1 MRVIRCLVF
10 LLLIAA
16 IRIPAAAAQ
25 DPAPAPDGAAQ
36 TEKTDAASVTVPP
49 PSGKAVR
56 FYRTGVALW
65 VFNKLWEIL
74 IPGMIVFTGFSATLR
89 NTARRLGRNWFFT
102 IAVYW
107 VLFMAVMYVID
118 WPLSFYA
125 GYIRQHAYGL
135 SNQTFLKWFTD
146 SLMSF
151 AVYAVFGC
159 LFLWVPYLLLKKSPR
174 RWWFYTGLLMVP
186 FITLMMFVMP
196 IWIDPL
202 FNKFGPMKDKA
213 LETKILHLAESAG
226 IEGGRVYEVDK
237 SVDTNAI
244 NAYVTGFLGT
254 KRIVLWDTI
263 LKKLDENE
271 ILFVMAHEMGH
282 YVLGHVVHGIFFFS
296 ALIMAGLFLANRLA
310 LRFLGRFSPRF
321 GFDRLWDVASL
332 PLLLV
337 VFGVVSLFLEP
348 VGLAYSRH
356 IEHEADRFGLELT
369 QNNHAAAEAFVK
381 LYSENLGYPDPG
393 WLMTVLRSSH
403 PPIAQRVAFCNT
415 YHPWETGQPLKYGEL
430 FHRDAGGDEPA
441 PGAN

>member
-1 MRVIRCLVF
+1 MRFTSCLVI

-16 IRIPAAAAQ
+16 VYIPAVAAQ
-25 DPAPAPDGAAQ
+25 QPTPPTQGTAQ
-36 TEKTDAASVTVPP
+36 AETTDAAPVTVPP
-49 PSGKAVR
+49 PSAKAVR

-65 VFNKLWEIL
+65 LFGKFWEIL
-74 IPGMIVFTGFSATLR
+74 IPGIIVFTGFSAALR
-89 NTARRLGRNWFFT
+89 NTAQRVGRNWFFT

-125 GYIRQHAYGL
+125 GYLRQHAYGL
-135 SNQTFLKWFTD
+135 SNQTFAKWFTD
-146 SLMSF
+146 SLKGR
-151 AVYAVFGC
+151 AVLMVSGC

-213 LETKILHLAESAG
+213 LESKILHLAESAG
-226 IEGGRVYEVDK
+226 IEGSRVYEVDK

-244 NAYVTGFLGT
+244 NAYVTGFLDT

-263 LKKLDENE
+263 LKKLDEKE

-296 ALIMAGLFLANRLA
+296 ALIMLGLYIANRFALA
-310 LRFLGRFSPRF
+310 LIRRFSARF
-321 GFDRLWDVASL
+321 KFDQLWDVASV

-337 VFGVVSLFLEP
+337 VFSIVSLFLDP

-356 IEHEADRFGLELT
+356 LEHEADRFGLELT

-393 WLMTVLRSSH
+393 WLITVLRSSH
-403 PPIAQRVAFCNT
+403 PPIAQRIAFCNT
-415 YHPWETGQPLKYGEL
+415 YYPWETGKPLKYGYL
-430 FHRDAGGDEPA
+430 FHRDTNGSNTS
-441 PGAN
+441 PGVK